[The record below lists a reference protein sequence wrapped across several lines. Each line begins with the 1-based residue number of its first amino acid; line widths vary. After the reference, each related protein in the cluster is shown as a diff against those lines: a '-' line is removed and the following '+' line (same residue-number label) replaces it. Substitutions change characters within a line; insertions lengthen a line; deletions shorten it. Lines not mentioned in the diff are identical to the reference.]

1 MQKRREEHK
10 ILKKKHSLNWMGE
23 AERRWDDSSVLIFRA
38 EWQFDVA
45 TCSAIG
51 LVHTC
56 GAQMEICL
64 SLWISTFCD
73 ASNILTKVFPQM
85 HKVYAHLRQKKW
97 KNSFPFWRKI
107 EKSSSEHSNSVYQ
120 QHLSSVRLYCAV
132 KVFCPCV
139 CMRTR
144 AYKSNDGRLCVCVV
158 CVSASRIMFWQPTE

>member
-10 ILKKKHSLNWMGE
+10 ILKKNHSLNWMGE

-139 CMRTR
+139 CVCVRGRTSQTM
-144 AYKSNDGRLCVCVV
+144 AVCVCALY
-158 CVSASRIMFWQPTE
+158 VSVLLG